1 METSASI
8 ADSFASLK
16 LNRGWLLALGVALI
30 VLGTLAL
37 GDTLAV
43 TVVSVFLV
51 GWLLIASGIFHVVHL
66 FRHTEIRSFW
76 NILGTVCDFVAG
88 LYMIVNPA
96 LGALTL
102 TLVLAAF
109 LLASGV
115 TRLVAVFHANMP
127 HKFWPVLDG
136 ILSIVLGIL
145 LWVHWPWTGLWFIG
159 FAIAI
164 QLIFRGWT
172 WVMVAFALRS
182 SVPQSASS
190 RAPVR

>member
-1 METSASI
+1 METDTSI
-8 ADSFASLK
+8 AGSFASLSLK
-16 LNRGWLLALGVALI
+16 WGWLLALGVALI
-30 VLGTLAL
+30 ILGSVAL

-43 TVVSVFLV
+43 TLVSVLLI
-51 GWLLIASGIFHVVHL
+51 GWLLIVSGIFHVVHL
-66 FRHTEIRSFW
+66 FRHSEIRSFW
-76 NILGTVCDFVAG
+76 NILGTICDFGAGFYMVA
-88 LYMIVNPA
+88 NPA

-115 TRLVAVFHANMP
+115 TRLSAVFHANLP

-145 LWVHWPWTGLWFIG
+145 LFVHWPWTGLWFIG

-164 QLIFRGWT
+164 ELIFRGWA
-172 WVMVAFALRS
+172 WVMVALALRS
-182 SVPQSASS
+182 RAARPSISPQPA
-190 RAPVR
+190 